1 MRSVRTESRV
11 AVVRVGAD
19 ARFHVALEPG
29 RYSIRPLVERKSI
42 LAPLNEHRVR
52 VWPHRFT
59 QVVLRFWL
67 SAP

>member
-1 MRSVRTESRV
+1 V
-11 AVVRVGAD
+11 AVVRVGSD
-19 ARFHVALEPG
+19 ARFRVALLPG

-42 LAPLNEHRVR
+42 LVSENEHRVK

-59 QVVLRFWL
+59 QVVLRFRL